1 MPEKLGRRIM
11 PSGHT
16 RDDFECFGPPATDD
30 GNFDSCMIADLGCF
44 KQDGT
49 DSNKFYHGAVVKSK
63 ISGDFFAFFEW
74 GRTGGQPDF
83 LFILCYDKAEAQSVM
98 AKQLHSKNDKRGEWA
113 TIAGI
118 QTLRAK
124 EGKDCYLVRPA
135 ARRTTGLPD
144 AQKVIHDDADPTKK
158 TSSSSSAKKT
168 AKKKSTKESAV
179 SRWDPKT
186 LELGKALTG
195 AVVDYTRKAFAGDYI
210 PTQKAI
216 DEGRDVLT
224 EAMKRVKAVGNNT
237 EDQVADRDLKEL
249 TGLLYSRIPKVK
261 PVKAAESTWILSSDN
276 INGWQQDLDAFESA
290 LFALAPMDADDDA
303 VTISD
308 PFGGFD
314 LEMRWMDPETV
325 EGAFIGKW
333 MPKASADRH
342 RGVGI
347 MKIKNMWAL
356 RQTKL
361 VAGFSK
367 TVDRIARE
375 KNGHRREKPKF
386 QPSKRSDISP
396 ADQRRF
402 KDANV
407 AALFH
412 GTRTVNVTGI
422 LRTGLKLPRQLVGVA
437 ITGAMFG
444 PGIYWADDWRK
455 SDGYTSRDG
464 TYWAGGAGAIK
475 GRGAFM
481 FVANVVLGNP
491 YVASGW
497 SGYTKPPH
505 GCHCVAGLAGKSG
518 VQNNEWIVYDGT
530 QNNLCYLV
538 EYDTG
543 RRN

>member
-1 MPEKLGRRIM
+1 MPTKLGRKQF
-11 PSGHT
+11 PTGHGP
-16 RDDFECFGPPATDD
+16 DDFECFGPPATEDGQFDD
-30 GNFDSCMIADLGCF
+30 CMIADLGCF
-44 KQDGT
+44 NQLSV
-49 DSNKFYHGAVVKSK
+49 DSNKFYHTAVVKSK
-63 ISGDFFAFFEW
+63 IDGSWYTYFEW

-83 LFILCYDKAEAQSVM
+83 LFTQCYDKNEAQAVM

-118 QTLRAK
+118 NTLRAK
-124 EGKDCYLVRPA
+124 AGKDCYLVRPA

-158 TSSSSSAKKT
+158 TSSSAAVKKT
-168 AKKKSTKESAV
+168 TKKSTKKTAA

-195 AVVDYTRKAFAGDYI
+195 AVIDFTRKSFAGDYV

-216 DEGRDVLT
+216 DEGRDVLV
-224 EAMKRVKAVGNNT
+224 EATKRVGKVGNIT
-237 EDQVADRDLKEL
+237 KDQVNDRDLKEL
-249 TGLLYSRIPKVK
+249 TSLLYSRIPKVK
-261 PVKAAESTWILSSDN
+261 TVGADESTWILSQDN
-276 INGWQQDLDAFESA
+276 IQGWQQDLDAFESA
-290 LFALAPMDADDDA
+290 LLALALVDDDDS
-303 VTISD
+303 VTVAD

-314 LEMRWMDPETV
+314 LEMKWMDPKTV
-325 EGAFIGKW
+325 EGQFLYKW
-333 MPKASADRH
+333 MPEASANRH
-342 RGVGI
+342 YGVGR
-347 MKIKNMWAL
+347 MKIRNMWAL

-361 VAGFSK
+361 VTGFSK
-367 TVDRIARE
+367 KVDIIG
-375 KNGHRREKPKF
+375 KQKTSGRRVSPKF
-386 QPSKRSDISP
+386 QPPSRPDLSP
-396 ADQRRF
+396 ADQKRF

-455 SDGYTSRDG
+455 SDGYTSRQG

-481 FVANVVLGNP
+481 FVANVALGNP
-491 YVASGW
+491 FVANSWG
-497 SGYTKPPH
+497 GYTKPP
-505 GCHCVAGLAGKSG
+505 GGKHCIAGLAGKSG
-518 VQNNEWIVYDGT
+518 VQNNEWIVFDAD

-538 EYDTG
+538 EYDT
-543 RRN
+543 RR